1 MHRTLTLAILATTAL
16 LAGCETAY
24 YSAMESVGFAKRDI
38 LASRVVSARDA
49 QLEDSEAAARA
60 VRSRIAEANRFIAD
74 LERNGD

>member
-1 MHRTLTLAILATTAL
+1 MRRTLTLALLATATL
-16 LAGCETAY
+16 LAGCESTY
-24 YSAMESVGFAKRDI
+24 YAAMEKAGFAKCDI

-74 LERNGD
+74 LERNGG